1 MRVVNVLWAAGLS
14 PFLAF
19 GRGEPWINPPTPAP
33 AVSTL
38 TNEARYLEWKW
49 RTDVTDPSTGCGVGQ
64 LRKDIAE
71 LQRRLGDGVP
81 WRIVKAK
88 AYALACDRIA
98 VGVSGLDWFPAFAC
112 WNRYDLPFGRL
123 VPERAH
129 FISTNCH
136 PRATARMR
144 QGNEVGDWMLWK
156 DFDHSVPQWDQVLAL
171 GLPGLRQRVL
181 DCRRPTPFYD
191 SLTIV
196 ADASLRLVGRLAAQA
211 ERTAADGGGPR
222 AVRQAE
228 ALRQL
233 ERGAPRTAYEAMQLI
248 YLYFVMSEHLDAMQC
263 RSLSVIDQT
272 LWPYYREDLAAGRTT
287 EAEFREQFLHFLWQW
302 GSIDNYWAQ
311 PVTLGG
317 TGADG
322 RTACNPLTRIML
334 EVADAYGQPSPKFHL
349 KVNFN
354 MPDEVLDLALDMAR
368 RQRPLSFCDE
378 EQMWAAMMSYGVSAE
393 DARKCITR
401 GCYEFCP
408 PDAANSTDMADVCY
422 LKPVENMLAE
432 AAAGKYDAA
441 TYEDFERDY
450 HRRFRAVL
458 VELMGVI
465 DELESHLEDVNPSG
479 VGSLGVEHSVRT
491 GRDAFAN
498 GSAKGNNTNIETSG
512 FGTTVDALMAIREI
526 VYERRELTLAGLGR
540 LMAKNW
546 EGREDLRLRML
557 RSRRKWGAND
567 PEAKGVA
574 RRIAKNAAKTVNC
587 RPNARGGKY
596 LLSGHSARAFVVIGA
611 KLGATPDGRRRGEE
625 MSKNLS
631 AAIGADSEGV
641 TALVN
646 SFEAISGTDFPGDL
660 PLDVAFLPSAV
671 EGKKGLEVMKA
682 ALKVYYSHGGIM
694 MQFNVLSPETLRDA
708 QAHSERY
715 PNLQVRVC
723 GWTVRWNDMPKV
735 EQDRYIAR
743 VEALEN

>member
-1 MRVVNVLWAAGLS
+1 M
-14 PFLAF
+14 
-19 GRGEPWINPPTPAP
+19 
-33 AVSTL
+33 
-38 TNEARYLEWKW
+38 
-49 RTDVTDPSTGCGVGQ
+49 
-64 LRKDIAE
+64 
-71 LQRRLGDGVP
+71 
-81 WRIVKAK
+81 
-88 AYALACDRIA
+88 
-98 VGVSGLDWFPAFAC
+98 
-112 WNRYDLPFGRL
+112 
-123 VPERAH
+123 
-129 FISTNCH
+129 
-136 PRATARMR
+136 
-144 QGNEVGDWMLWK
+144 
-156 DFDHSVPQWDQVLAL
+156 L
-171 GLPGLRQRVL
+171 GL
-181 DCRRPTPFYD
+181 
-191 SLTIV
+191 
-196 ADASLRLVGRLAAQA
+196 
-211 ERTAADGGGPR
+211 
-222 AVRQAE
+222 
-228 ALRQL
+228 
-233 ERGAPRTAYEAMQLI
+233 
-248 YLYFVMSEHLDAMQC
+248 
-263 RSLSVIDQT
+263 
-272 LWPYYREDLAAGRTT
+272 
-287 EAEFREQFLHFLWQW
+287 
-302 GSIDNYWAQ
+302 
-311 PVTLGG
+311 
-317 TGADG
+317 
-322 RTACNPLTRIML
+322 
-334 EVADAYGQPSPKFHL
+334 
-349 KVNFN
+349 
-354 MPDEVLDLALDMAR
+354 
-368 RQRPLSFCDE
+368 
-378 EQMWAAMMSYGVSAE
+378 
-393 DARKCITR
+393 
-401 GCYEFCP
+401 
-408 PDAANSTDMADVCY
+408 
-422 LKPVENMLAE
+422 
-432 AAAGKYDAA
+432 
-441 TYEDFERDY
+441 EDFERDY

-567 PEAKGVA
+567 LEAKGVA

-708 QAHSERY
+708 QAHPDRY
-715 PNLQVRVC
+715 RNLQVRVC

-743 VEALEN
+743 AESIAR